1 VPRRLSVSSFDWKSF
16 VKKVA
21 PFIGTA
27 LGGPLG
33 GAAASALAGAL
44 GGDPA
49 QTTDQQ
55 LAALVQN
62 VSPEQLLAL
71 QSSERDF
78 KVKMQALGFQHETD
92 LLQTEAADRAS
103 ARSREIAVKDW
114 TPKVLAYGVT
124 LGFFGLLYWLMRHEV
139 PASSKDILNVM
150 LGSLGT
156 AWISV
161 VTYYFGSSAGSARK
175 DEILGG
181 KQ

>member
-1 VPRRLSVSSFDWKSF
+1 MTDFDWRSF

-44 GGDPA
+44 GGDPTK
-49 QTTDQQ
+49 TTDQQ
-55 LAALVQN
+55 LAAMVQN
-62 VSPEQLLAL
+62 VTPEQLLAL
-71 QSSERDF
+71 KNAENDF
-78 KVKMQALGFQHETD
+78 ALKMQALGFQHETD
-92 LLQTEAADRAS
+92 LLQTAATDRAS
-103 ARSREIAVKDW
+103 ARTREIAVKDW

-124 LGFFGLLYWLMRHEV
+124 AGFFGLLFWLMRHEV
-139 PASSKDILNVM
+139 PAPSKDILNVM

-161 VTYYFGSSAGSARK
+161 VTYYFGSSAGSQRK
-175 DEILGG
+175 DELLQQSVPAPGVE
-181 KQ
+181 